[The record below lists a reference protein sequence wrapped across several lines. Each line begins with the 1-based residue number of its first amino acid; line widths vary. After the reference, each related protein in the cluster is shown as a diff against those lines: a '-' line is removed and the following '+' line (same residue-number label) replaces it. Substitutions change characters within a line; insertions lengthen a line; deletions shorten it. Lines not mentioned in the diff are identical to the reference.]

1 MLKSAGAVLAALLC
15 LASVC
20 MAQNERFDASVN
32 GAPVFTKQSGGN
44 GITQY
49 ATVGTN
55 FFATFRYRFKPRHS
69 VLFDYGRAKNS
80 QVFQTGDNFHVLTTI
95 TEYSGAYSYSAI
107 RKSNFEVF
115 ALGGVAGLRFY
126 PSTTWVFF
134 PPLPNN
140 IPDNVMAN
148 VGASTQTRP
157 AFLYGFGADY
167 NIPSF
172 SRLALRFQYRGFL
185 YREPNFKVNASTNGG
200 LSFFTG
206 TYGHMAEPSIG
217 LVFRF

>member
-1 MLKSAGAVLAALLC
+1 MLKSTEAVIAALLC
-15 LASVC
+15 LASVSF
-20 MAQNERFDASVN
+20 AQNYRFDASVN
-32 GAPVFTKQSGGN
+32 GAAVFTKQSEGN

-55 FFATFRYRFKPRHS
+55 VFGSFSYRLKPRHS
-69 VLFDYGRAKNS
+69 FLFDYGRAKNS

-95 TEYSGAYSYSAI
+95 TEYSGAYRYSAI
-107 RKSNFEVF
+107 RKRNFEIF
-115 ALGGVAGLRFY
+115 GLAGGGALRFY
-126 PSTTWVFF
+126 PRTTWVFF

-140 IPDNVMAN
+140 IPNNVLAN
-148 VGASTQTRP
+148 VGATTQTRV
-157 AFLYGFGADY
+157 AFLYGVGVDY
-167 NIPSF
+167 SIPTF

-185 YREPNFKVNASTNGG
+185 YREPNFNVNTSTNGA

-206 TYGHMAEPSIG
+206 TYSHMAQPSIG